1 AFEIASGMPSFEI
14 GLSVS
19 SILKFEPQTHQRLK
33 AYYRDRSSWPLC
45 LGGEMLDLDFNVRTL
60 DANTVTGYRFRS
72 RWSEHLA
79 GRDIKHCTVPG
90 AGDFNTF
97 EFSFAQRTTDVRARV
112 IDGVKRTC
120 NVEECNLFTVDLDHP
135 GLARRNILSL
145 RNSHELWHCSLYLKD
160 VLLQR
165 NRRQTLKRA
174 ACRIDRDP
182 N

>member
-1 AFEIASGMPSFEI
+1 M
-14 GLSVS
+14 SVFS
-19 SILKFEPQTHQRLK
+19 QGSDF
-33 AYYRDRSSWPLC
+33 
-45 LGGEMLDLDFNVRTL
+45 DFNVRTL
-60 DANTVTGYRFRS
+60 DAHTVTGYRFRS

-79 GRDIKHCTVPG
+79 GRDIKHCAVPG

-120 NVEECNLFTVDLDHP
+120 NVEERNLFTVDLDHSGRANRDLLNP
-135 GLARRNILSL
+135 GNFDKLWHALSL
-145 RNSHELWHCSLYLKD
+145 LKS

-174 ACRIDRDP
+174 TCGIDGDP
-182 N
+182 NRFQRRNSQDGFRPSGPKITRPAVISSINAISTSPNEYSSTR